1 MYPQIEQFSSM
12 QSGELFVKLKTGGP
26 MRQIGYWKE
35 GKISVETD
43 DKAIPNYVT
52 PGGGNAE
59 TLVRIKKVGI
69 EFTFYNLNPE
79 NMAFMLYGTTERATA
94 TTVTDEVQTV
104 YANSVTPLAGLIDTS
119 YASIA
124 VKSEDGLTTYV
135 KDTDYYVETGGIVIP
150 STGALATLDTGD
162 GVVVKVT
169 YKTLAADVIQ
179 ALIHK
184 GKEYAVRFISQN
196 EARGNNP
203 EICDMFRVKFSP
215 TKELTLVD
223 DDFKAIKMEGEI
235 LSDPSRDFAGGLSQ
249 HLVIYRN
256 VYAA

>member
-12 QSGELFVKLKTGGP
+12 QSGELFLQLKTGGP

-35 GKISVETD
+35 GKLSVETD
-43 DKAIPNYVT
+43 DKAIPNYTT
-52 PGGGNAE
+52 PGGGNSE
-59 TLVRIKKVGI
+59 TLARIKKVGV

-79 NMAFMLYGTTERATA
+79 NLAFMLYGTTARETA
-94 TTVTDEVQTV
+94 TTVTEAVHTV
-104 YANSVTPLAGLIDTS
+104 YKNSVTPLAGLLDTTF
-119 YASIA
+119 ATV

-150 STGALATLDTGD
+150 STGDIADLDTGD
-162 GVVVKVT
+162 GVVVKIT

-184 GKEYAVRFISQN
+184 GKEYMVRFISQN
-196 EARGNNP
+196 EARGNNQ

-223 DDFKAIKMEGEI
+223 DDFKAIKMEGEV
-235 LSDPSRDFAGGLSQ
+235 LADSARDFTGGLSQ
-249 HLVIYRN
+249 HFTIYRN

>member
-1 MYPQIEQFSSM
+1 
-12 QSGELFVKLKTGGP
+12 
-26 MRQIGYWKE
+26 MRQVGYWKE
-35 GKISVETD
+35 GKLSIETD
-43 DKAIPNYVT
+43 DKAIPNYTT

-59 TLVRIKKVGI
+59 TLARIKKVGI

-79 NMAFMLYGTTERATA
+79 NLAFVLYGTTEQEAAATITEEA
-94 TTVTDEVQTV
+94 HMV
-104 YANSVTPLAGLIDTS
+104 YKNSVTPLNGMVDTS
-119 YASIA
+119 YASVA

-135 KDTDYYVETGGIVIP
+135 KGTDYYVETGGIVIP
-150 STGALATLDTGD
+150 STGDLADLDTTGA
-162 GVVVKVT
+162 GVAVKVT

-184 GKEYAVRFISQN
+184 GKEYHARFISQN

-203 EICDMFRVKFSP
+203 EICDMFRIKFSP

-235 LSDPSRDFAGGLSQ
+235 LADPSRDFTGGLSQ
-249 HLVIYRN
+249 HFTIYRN